1 MNQVKTGKYIAEK
14 RKKKELTQKELAE
27 KLLVSDKAVS
37 KWERGICLPNIEL
50 IKPLSEILDISIE
63 ALLSGED
70 EMKAADDACLVESAV
85 KLYSTEIRKKE
96 RNKMIMVSI
105 IIIVLISVLVVL
117 PLYSKYNS
125 SRYDEKAQ
133 DSWIKA
139 STAIADILDLTH
151 DIEKGGYVISQIK
164 YADLRLYVY
173 NGIEKVSDFESNTR
187 EGEKVNSLCKEAESL
202 IHVVDTIESNA
213 QVYYDNGGELYECS
227 QAEIQQ
233 LRDFLNSLPVIH
245 DEINNEMGIN
255 SPGISHLY

>member
-1 MNQVKTGKYIAEK
+1 MNQIKTGKYIAEK
-14 RKKKELTQKELAE
+14 RKKKGHTQKELAE

-50 IKPLSEILDISIE
+50 IKPLSEILDISID

-70 EMKAADDACLVESAV
+70 EPKAADDACLVASAV

-105 IIIVLISVLVVL
+105 IIIVLISALVVL

-139 STAIADILDLTH
+139 STAIIDILDLTH
-151 DIEKGGYVISQIK
+151 DIEKY
-164 YADLRLYVY
+164 
-173 NGIEKVSDFESNTR
+173 
-187 EGEKVNSLCKEAESL
+187 
-202 IHVVDTIESNA
+202 
-213 QVYYDNGGELYECS
+213 
-227 QAEIQQ
+227 
-233 LRDFLNSLPVIH
+233 
-245 DEINNEMGIN
+245 
-255 SPGISHLY
+255 